1 MEQEKMSNNDYLKAL
16 RDLYQRKNKNMEI
29 ANDVQELIKKSNSII
44 NNKTPNTRGD
54 WRNVFDDNEIVDAEF
69 EVIEDKGAN

>member
-1 MEQEKMSNNDYLKAL
+1 MSNNDYLKAL